1 MVTLIT
7 IEVLGPV
14 FHSWSSSSTKAA
26 STATVS
32 DDGGDK
38 SDSEIL
44 KTIEY
49 EMQHMQ
55 ENHQSC
61 WMAGS
66 EVENINDQSI
76 GAKRLRE
83 ISEESSEEGFITITR
98 KGRKPKR
105 LIRSDSLTEDKS
117 LEKLEQEG
125 TFEKKIE
132 LTDKKQVESL
142 ICCQKLI
149 QLGIQAQ
156 LSSERI
162 FSYGIVKGVDLDM
175 SEKELLEAYSSSS
188 DISAVKRLKRMD
200 SEGNW
205 VESETVRICFKSR
218 SRPSCVYAFGCR
230 FPVERYTFPVN
241 QCSNC
246 WKFGHIKR
254 FCPSKNIIC
263 PKCSKNHTNC
273 ETVAYSCPNCKG
285 SHMALDKTCIV
296 YLREKKI
303 RQIMGEKNISYKEA
317 FEVFRN
323 SEKEM
328 RNKNVVNTNS
338 MFTKDTIKNVDQIT
352 VPGQSITT
360 PTRTYADVV
369 IESVPVNHD
378 KDQAIDKLYNR
389 NTGNNTRKEKNKQT
403 KDYEFLTMEID
414 NEATECEQ
422 KQRENDS
429 EKQIKDKVERKK
441 RIQLLTRKFEEI
453 ILCDKKAQPISLN
466 NPGIEAVYAKI
477 YNCDGLENI
486 IAIYCPPNVR
496 TQQDDWDSLFAVASK
511 KTLIAGDFNGH
522 HSNWSCKTDLRG
534 NQLLDSSL
542 EHGFTYLNT
551 GDYTRI
557 KLVSGAVQRS
567 SPDITFTSTDLAIKF
582 KWQVFNENLGSDH
595 LFLKMRLNYEQQF
608 PLN

>member
-1 MVTLIT
+1 MS
-7 IEVLGPV
+7 EV
-14 FHSWSSSSTKAA
+14 S
-26 STATVS
+26 S

-44 KTIEY
+44 KNIEY

-117 LEKLEQEG
+117 LEKLEKEG

-132 LTDKKQVESL
+132 VCLTSVSILPKQMALARILRDENITNIIGIQYKNPYKIFIQLTDKKQVESL

-453 ILCDKKAQPISLN
+453 ILCDKSNLLEKILSLIKILYEECKSYFVYKFCGQ
-466 NPGIEAVYAKI
+466 GILRKLI
-477 YNCDGLENI
+477 NLFDG
-486 IAIYCPPNVR
+486 
-496 TQQDDWDSLFAVASK
+496 
-511 KTLIAGDFNGH
+511 
-522 HSNWSCKTDLRG
+522 
-534 NQLLDSSL
+534 
-542 EHGFTYLNT
+542 
-551 GDYTRI
+551 
-557 KLVSGAVQRS
+557 
-567 SPDITFTSTDLAIKF
+567 
-582 KWQVFNENLGSDH
+582 
-595 LFLKMRLNYEQQF
+595 
-608 PLN
+608 